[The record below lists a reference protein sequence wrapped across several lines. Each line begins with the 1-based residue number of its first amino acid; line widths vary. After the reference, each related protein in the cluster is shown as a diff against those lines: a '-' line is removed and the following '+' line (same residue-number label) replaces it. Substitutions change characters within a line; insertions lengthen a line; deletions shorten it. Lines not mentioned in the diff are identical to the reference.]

1 MKIDCNV
8 DGKTLTLSLNSN
20 KPLSLILQENL
31 DIQSVTAHCKGK
43 MCGLCAV
50 LVDSKAELAC
60 MIPAFELRGKNIV
73 TYDQFHKSR
82 DMKDILKAYESV
94 GAEPCKDCYA
104 SRTIIF
110 QSIIASNITDA
121 KEIKSIMSAVK
132 CSCMDTRD
140 ILSVVKKTKEI
151 RRKRNVRKS

>member
-73 TYDQFHKSR
+73 TFDQFHKSK
-82 DMKDILKAYESV
+82 DMKDIIKAYESASV
-94 GAEPCKDCYA
+94 EPCKDCYA
-104 SRTIIF
+104 SRSIIF
-110 QSIIASNITDA
+110 QSIITSNITDA
-121 KEIKSIMSAVK
+121 KEIKSIMSVVK

-140 ILSVVKKTKEI
+140 VLNVVKKAKEI